1 MAHKSDIDEIV
12 DFSYKIRSK
21 IIQNQ
26 EVMALISDN
35 PNYDPDGDEADTYE
49 SHVLDHYYN
58 DETGLSAGA
67 YVLVDTDMVDLPTP
81 TMKKIF
87 VYVAVV
93 CTKGYMSMDPKRFRG
108 VKGNRRDNIARLIN
122 NMLDD
127 SLEFGVGDLQLT
139 SAMLG
144 SVPTGYT
151 SRILTYEVPNY
162 ANFEHP
168 V

>member
-1 MAHKSDIDEIV
+1 MHKSDIDEIV
-12 DFSYKIRSK
+12 DYSYKIRSM
-21 IIQNQ
+21 IINNQ
-26 EVMALISDN
+26 EIMALVSDDV
-35 PNYDPDGDEADTYE
+35 NYDPDGDMAETFE
-49 SHVLDHYYN
+49 SHIHDHYYN

-67 YVLVDTDMVDLPTP
+67 YVLIDTDIMELTSP
-81 TMKKIF
+81 TMKNIY

-93 CTKGYMSMDPKRFRG
+93 CTKGFMDIDPKRFKG

-122 NMLDD
+122 NMIDN
-127 SLEFGVGDLQLT
+127 SLEFGIGDMQLIN
-139 SAMLG
+139 ARLG

-162 ANFEHP
+162 ANFDHS